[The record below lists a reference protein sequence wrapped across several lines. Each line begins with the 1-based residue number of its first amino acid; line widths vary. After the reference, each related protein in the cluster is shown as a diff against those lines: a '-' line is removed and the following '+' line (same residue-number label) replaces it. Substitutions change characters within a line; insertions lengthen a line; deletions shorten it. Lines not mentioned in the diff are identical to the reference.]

1 MNTVT
6 TELLDA
12 RIETIEARLDAR
24 VLAIEATVVEIRADI
39 REIRAEIK
47 SLRVTIVVTA
57 IASVLAI
64 ASINAAM
71 YSNMLAAFESR
82 KDIAKT
88 QAEVTRQ
95 VEATAAL
102 LKRIEEQA
110 QRSER
115 RN

>member
-24 VLAIEATVVEIRADI
+24 VLAIEAAVV
-39 REIRAEIK
+39 EIRAEIK

-71 YSNMLAAFESR
+71 YSNMLAAFESG